1 MEAGYRATYSNYV
14 SVSPACRQQSTVA
27 QFVMA
32 VQIALDTNPL
42 YTTRAGVAR
51 YVRGLQVGLRANND
65 PAFVV
70 APLAWEV
77 ENFSYVQPAR
87 AIKTAWRELVWARST
102 AQKQLR
108 GTKADLLHSTALPLI
123 EYPPCRHV
131 VTLHDLALLRYPDRF
146 RSWQKR
152 SGLKRLKRIADAD
165 HIIAVSQF
173 TADEAMELLQVPA
186 NKLSVVHHGVTLAEH
201 EDMPAGLPDEFFLFV
216 GSLEPGK
223 NLSLLKQVWHQ
234 AQQNGASLPP
244 LVIVGARW
252 AGVATE
258 GSPPA
263 DWYYLGYQSDE
274 VLLALYRRARG
285 LLFPSLYEGFGLP
298 VLEAMAAGCPVICG
312 RVASLPD
319 AGGDAAC
326 YADLTIEGYLSA
338 IDALMRDDE
347 MREQLRQA
355 GLDHARKFT
364 WARCA
369 QETSEVWRQT
379 LGV

>member
-1 MEAGYRATYSNYV
+1 MEAEYRVTYSNFV

-27 QFVMA
+27 QFVIA

-51 YVRGLQVGLRANND
+51 YVRGLQAGLRANND
-65 PAFVV
+65 TAFEV
-70 APLAWEV
+70 APLAWKV

-87 AIKTAWRELVWARST
+87 AIKTAWRELVWARTT
-102 AQKQLR
+102 APRQLR

-123 EYPPCRHV
+123 EYSPCRHV
-131 VTLHDLALLRYPDRF
+131 VTLHDLALLRNPARF
-146 RSWQKR
+146 RPWQR
-152 SGLKRLKRIADAD
+152 RRGLNRLKRIADAD

-173 TADEAMELLQVPA
+173 TADEAMGLLQVPA
-186 NKLSVVHHGVTLAEH
+186 AKLSVVHHGVPLAEH
-201 EDMPAGLPDEFFLFV
+201 EEMPAGLPDEFFLSV

-244 LVIVGARW
+244 LVIAGARW
-252 AGVATE
+252 EGVATE

-312 RVASLPD
+312 RVASLPEV
-319 AGGDAAC
+319 GGDAAC
-326 YADLTIEGYLSA
+326 YADLTIKGYLSA
-338 IDALMRDDE
+338 IDALIRDDE
-347 MREQLRQA
+347 MREHLRQA

-379 LGV
+379 LSV